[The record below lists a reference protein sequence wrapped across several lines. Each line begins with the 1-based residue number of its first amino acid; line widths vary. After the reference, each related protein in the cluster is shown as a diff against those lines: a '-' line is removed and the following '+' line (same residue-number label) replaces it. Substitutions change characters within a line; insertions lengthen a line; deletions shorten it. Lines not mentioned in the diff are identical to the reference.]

1 MKRLYYYAMSLVFL
15 LAFPGCSDDE
25 NPPSPPPSK
34 GAEAVNKIVEVLETK
49 EEVSV
54 FVEILKTVDVADL
67 EEDELTVFAVRNAV
81 QSRATAEVLDS
92 ASIKRHIAVG
102 SYQKAEL
109 KNGMVLKSINGES
122 LYVSHSGNGEVYING
137 VPIEGE
143 AIAAG
148 NSYVYIIPEVLAEQ
162 VEKKHTTTI
171 EVKELIAGSMTPGPL
186 AGVAVTVQDGAGS
199 LLGEWTTDEAGLAVI
214 KHDGD
219 TIVYQVKKEGYSELY
234 NGYLL
239 NGISADGG
247 FAYVDLNG
255 DGKCDENDK
264 VTSSS
269 YSFFLSYKDMAD
281 AESTQTCYMTAVTSG
296 TDLAKIE
303 ADWHAAFL
311 EYIEENLS
319 LEMTLL
325 TGYGGFNYADEE
337 LKNYSERLWKAAYET
352 LDKGREYTEQLASM
366 EDAQDLLMTIN
377 VEMAII
383 RSQLYGYYG
392 DNLLDGETKVP
403 VDQLIADL
411 QQAIDTYPSES
422 SHRDA
427 MNLLLAKMYMGKN
440 SWGDALE
447 YCRKIENSGRYELTS
462 LYYPEKGEAIWSE
475 FKYMDENGNE
485 VAEYLLLYRE
495 VYLLAAVASYKLGKE
510 NDSNSYIDLL
520 EGILDDST
528 FTTTPESLAEMA
540 RTLLQ
545 GNGGQVYPYYRFL
558 NTPISLDG
566 FTADKHYYL
575 PIPEQYLDR
584 LPQNP
589 GYN

>member
-1 MKRLYYYAMSLVFL
+1 MKRLYYYAMSLAFL

-25 NPPSPPPSK
+25 NPPSSPPSK

-102 SYQKAEL
+102 SYRKAEL
-109 KNGMVLKSINGES
+109 KNGMVLKSINGEN
-122 LYVSHSGNGEVYING
+122 LYISHSGNGEVYING

-148 NSYVYIIPEVLAEQ
+148 NSYVYIIPEVLTEQ
-162 VEKKHTTTI
+162 VEKKHTTII
-171 EVKELIAGSMTPGPL
+171 EVKELITGSATPAPL
-186 AGVAVTVQDGAGS
+186 AGVAVVVQDGAGNQ
-199 LLGEWTTDEAGLAVI
+199 LGEWATDEAGVAMI

-219 TIVYQVKKEGYSELY
+219 TIVYQLKKEGYSELY
-234 NGYLL
+234 SGYLL

-264 VTSSS
+264 ITSSFYS
-269 YSFFLSYKDMAD
+269 YFLSYKDMVD
-281 AESTQTCYMTAVTSG
+281 TESTQTCYMTAITSE

-303 ADWHAAFL
+303 EDWHVAFQGYL
-311 EYIEENLS
+311 KENLS
-319 LEMTLL
+319 LEMVLV
-325 TGYGGFNYADEE
+325 TGYGGFSYVDDE
-337 LKNYSERLWKAAYET
+337 LKSYSEHLWKIAYET
-352 LDKGREYTEQLASM
+352 LDKGADYMEQLASM
-366 EDAQDLLMTIN
+366 ETDTQDLLMTIS

-392 DNLLDGETKVP
+392 DKLLDGEAKMT
-403 VDQLIADL
+403 VDQLIVNL
-411 QQAIDTYPSES
+411 QKAIETYPSES
-422 SHRDA
+422 LHRDA
-427 MNLLLAKMYMGKN
+427 MNLLLAKVYMGKGL
-440 SWGDALE
+440 WKDALE
-447 YCRKIENSGRYELTS
+447 YCQKIENSGRYELTP
-462 LYYPEKGEAIWSE
+462 LYSPGEAEAIWSE
-475 FKYMDENGNE
+475 LKYMDENGNE
-485 VAEYLLLYRE
+485 VAEHLLLYRE
-495 VYLLAAVASYKLGKE
+495 VYLLAAVANYKLGE
-510 NDSNSYIDLL
+510 VNDSNRYIALL
-520 EGILDDST
+520 KEILSST
-528 FTTTPESLAEMA
+528 FTVTPKSLAEMA
-540 RTLLQ
+540 QMLLQ
-545 GNGGQVYPYYRFL
+545 GNGGQLYPYYRFL
-558 NTPISLDG
+558 ATPISVNG

-575 PIPEQYLDR
+575 PIPEQYLDK
-584 LPQNP
+584 LSQNP